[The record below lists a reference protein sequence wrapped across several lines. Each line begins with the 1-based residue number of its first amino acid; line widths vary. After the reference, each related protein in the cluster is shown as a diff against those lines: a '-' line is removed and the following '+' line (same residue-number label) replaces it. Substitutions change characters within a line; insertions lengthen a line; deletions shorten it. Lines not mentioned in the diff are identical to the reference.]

1 VLKAETSALRA
12 VRLLAAW
19 TLFLLAALMALKLAL
34 MLIKGDEAAWLLWH
48 GKGLFYAGHPLR
60 YLFIGGGAFLGGW
73 ALFRWRR
80 NSAQDWALWIGKLVL
95 LAFSMVLTLAVG
107 EIGLRAHLISQSEVN
122 SFDRLKKMYRE
133 GKKPEVHTTHPMSYI
148 IRPSDDPHI
157 VYDLQPDLE
166 MDFGHHWLRTNHA
179 GMRSDKNYPLAR
191 QPHSLRIVGVGD
203 SGMFGWD
210 VEQNEPYLAVLEANL
225 NRRGNGTTYEALNF
239 AVPGYNTQLEA
250 ETLRRKALAYRPDV
264 VIVGWCENDFSL
276 PYFMLEHVN
285 FRRRDI
291 SYLYR
296 LLFDRKNYLA
306 DATGVRFTE
315 MREFN
320 EKDVMPEITGGTDVA
335 GVRRALQDMR
345 ELSRT
350 HDFHLL
356 IFGPLGPEIL
366 RLCREV
372 GVDYYN
378 TFEKIPGGIY
388 PDDFAIHFMHPRPG
402 GHRVLAE
409 YLERELAERGWLN
422 PRLPG
427 TTPAGS

>member
-1 VLKAETSALRA
+1 MLTPETAPRRAL
-12 VRLLAAW
+12 RLLAASA
-19 TLFLLAALMALKLAL
+19 LFLLSVLMALKLAL
-34 MLIKGDEAAWLLWH
+34 MLVKGDAAAWSLWH

-60 YLFIGGGAFLGGW
+60 YLFVGSGALLGGW
-73 ALFRWRR
+73 VLLRLRR
-80 NSAQDWALWIGKLVL
+80 NGAREWAQLAGKLAL
-95 LAFSMVLTLAVG
+95 LAFSVLLTLAAG
-107 EIGLRAHLISQSEVN
+107 EIAVRVYLLSQSEIN
-122 SFDRLKKMYRE
+122 SLDHLKKNYRA
-133 GKKPEVHTTHPMSYI
+133 GKKPEVHTTHPMSSI

-157 VYDLQPDLE
+157 VYDLQPDLV
-166 MDFGHHWLRTNHA
+166 MDFGHHWVRTNHD
-179 GMRSDKNYPLAR
+179 GLRSDKNYPLAR
-191 QPHSLRIVGVGD
+191 QPNSVRIVGVGD

-210 VEQNEPYLAVLEANL
+210 VEQNEPYMAVLEANL
-225 NRRGNGTTYEALNF
+225 NRRGDGTAYEALNF

-276 PYFMLEHVN
+276 PFFMLEHVN

-296 LLFDRKNYLA
+296 LLFDRKTYLEEA
-306 DATGVRFTE
+306 SGVRFTE

-320 EKDVMPEITGGTDVA
+320 EKDVMPEITGGADVA
-335 GVRRALQDMR
+335 GVRRALQDMQ
-345 ELSRT
+345 EMSRT

-366 RLCREV
+366 RLCHEV

-378 TFEKIPGGIY
+378 TFEKIAGGIY
-388 PDDFAIHFMHPRPG
+388 PDNFAIHFMHPRPG

-409 YLERELAERGWLN
+409 YLERELAARGWLK
-422 PRLPG
+422 PRARGAP
-427 TTPAGS
+427 PAGS

>member
-1 VLKAETSALRA
+1 MLTHETAPMRTL
-12 VRLLAAW
+12 RLLAA
-19 TLFLLAALMALKLAL
+19 TALFLLAGLMVLKLAL
-34 MLIKGDEAAWLLWH
+34 MLIKGDAAAWILWH
-48 GKGLFYAGHPLR
+48 GQSLYAGHPLR
-60 YLFIGGGAFLGGW
+60 YLFVGSGALLGGW
-73 ALFRWRR
+73 VLLRLRR
-80 NSAQDWALWIGKLVL
+80 NGAREWAQLAGKLVL
-95 LAFSMVLTLAVG
+95 LVFSMLLTLAAG
-107 EIGLRAHLISQSEVN
+107 ETAVRVYLVSQSEIN
-122 SFDRLKKMYRE
+122 SLDHLKKTYRA

-157 VYDLQPDLE
+157 VYDLQPDLD
-166 MDFGHHWLRTNHA
+166 MDFGHHWMRTNHD
-179 GMRSDKNYPLAR
+179 GLRSDKNYPLAR
-191 QPHSLRIVGVGD
+191 QPHSVRIVGVGD

-210 VEQNEPYLAVLEANL
+210 VEQNEPYMAVLEANL
-225 NRRGNGTTYEALNF
+225 NRRGDGTAYEALNF

-276 PYFMLEHVN
+276 PFFMLEHVN

-296 LLFDRKNYLA
+296 LLFDRKTYLEEA
-306 DATGVRFTE
+306 SGVRFTE

-320 EKDVMPEITGGTDVA
+320 EKDVMPEITGGADVA
-335 GVRRALQDMR
+335 GVRRALQDMQ
-345 ELSRT
+345 EMSRT

-366 RLCREV
+366 RLCHEV

-378 TFEKIPGGIY
+378 TFEKIAGGIY
-388 PDDFAIHFMHPRPG
+388 PDNFAIHFMHPRPG

-409 YLERELAERGWLN
+409 YLERELAARGWLK
-422 PRLPG
+422 PRAPG
-427 TTPAGS
+427 APSAGS